1 MIGILA
7 MLHISINF
15 DQVLVI
21 RKNIDLVSFLL
32 MNCLQM
38 LSKRFTQAVGNAQ
51 MTNYVFE
58 LIKTGHVIL
67 EFVIDEHWI
76 KK

>member
-1 MIGILA
+1 MIGIPA
-7 MLHISINF
+7 MRHISISF
-15 DQVLVI
+15 EQVLVI

-32 MNCLQM
+32 MNYRQM
-38 LSKRFTQAVGNAQ
+38 LSKTFTQAVGNVQ